1 MLKLMDR
8 VPDGVT
14 PMLTDLEKH
23 IATAGLDDMMAAVE
37 IITQDSEKYV
47 ERLLELFHRF
57 STLVKEAFDD
67 DPRFLT
73 ARDKAYKLVVNDSSV
88 FKLELPARQG
98 SGGVPPPAPT
108 STGSSGNVGAIS
120 GMLNKP
126 INNNNAGQ
134 PESKCPELLANYC
147 DMLLRKTPLS
157 KKLTSDEIESKLR
170 DVVSFNASLIFNL
183 VNTIKNFNFYSISVI
198 GIKICSKQRCI
209 YALP

>member
-8 VPDGVT
+8 VPEGVT
-14 PMLTDLEKH
+14 PMLADLEEH
-23 IATAGLDDMMAAVE
+23 IATAGLDDMMAAVD

-47 ERLLELFHRF
+47 ERLLELFRRF
-57 STLVKEAFDD
+57 SALVKEAFDD

-88 FKLELPARQG
+88 FKLELPVR
-98 SGGVPPPAPT
+98 PAPT
-108 STGSSGNVGAIS
+108 SMPPIVG
-120 GMLNKP
+120 GTVTTVPKP
-126 INNNNAGQ
+126 VTNNIPGL

-170 DVVSFNASLIFNL
+170 DVVCFFI
-183 VNTIKNFNFYSISVI
+183 
-198 GIKICSKQRCI
+198 
-209 YALP
+209 

>member
-1 MLKLMDR
+1 MDR
-8 VPDGVT
+8 VPEGVT
-14 PMLTDLEKH
+14 PMLVDLEEH
-23 IATAGLDDMMAAVE
+23 IATAGLDDMMAAVD

-47 ERLLELFHRF
+47 ERLLDLFRRF

-88 FKLELPARQG
+88 FKLDLPMRQG
-98 SGGVPPPAPT
+98 AGGASLVPPAPIIGT
-108 STGSSGNVGAIS
+108 IASLGSG
-120 GMLNKP
+120 LNSKP
-126 INNNNAGQ
+126 ANNNNGQ

-170 DVVSFNASLIFNL
+170 DVVRTWALVILHSLL
-183 VNTIKNFNFYSISVI
+183 KS
-198 GIKICSKQRCI
+198 C
-209 YALP
+209 P